1 MPSEQYLALLLDAP
15 LQSWGFTSRFQRR
28 TTGLHPTKSGVI
40 GLLAAALGVDKHS
53 PGEADSIAALARLYM
68 TAITIPR
75 KHIAIYSSQAASE
88 LPIRRLED
96 FHTTGGGYDKR
107 TEPQSIPRKASG
119 GPCDNPTL
127 SQRQFLLDARFG
139 VILSSPSSWSLP
151 DSRGL
156 AEVAAALRDPVWG
169 IWFGRKC
176 CIPAAPV
183 LVSEADGTSVF
194 ADRRRAFEALL
205 RTEAK
210 LRQAELSEPLPD
222 EFSFIRVEEVASFAT
237 GTDTLNDQP
246 MTFATPNTHAPRRV
260 RQKHVGEL

>member
-1 MPSEQYLALLLDAP
+1 MSDTAYLALLLDAP
-15 LQSWGFTSRFQRR
+15 LQSWGFASRFQRR
-28 TTGLHPTKSGVI
+28 TTGLHPTKSGIV
-40 GLLAAALGVDKHS
+40 GLLAAAVGVDKHS
-53 PGEADSIAALARLYM
+53 PGEAETIAALAKLHM
-68 TAITIPR
+68 TAITIPKPNTAR
-75 KHIAIYSSQAASE
+75 FVRTDVLE
-88 LPIRRLED
+88 MRRLED
-96 FHTTGGGYDKR
+96 YHTVQGTRHANDKPAAKPDPKD
-107 TEPQSIPRKASG
+107 TVV
-119 GPCDNPTL
+119 TY
-127 SQRQFLLDARFG
+127 RQFLLDSRFG
-139 VILSSPSSWSLP
+139 VILSAPSSWSLP

-210 LRQAELSEPLPD
+210 LRQAELPEPLPD
-222 EFSFIRVEEVASFAT
+222 EFSFIRVEEVDGLAT